1 MLDISCGCLE
11 GVWKFSGE
19 CLAGVLRVSQM
30 CLNGAYGMS
39 EWYVKCLDVSEG
51 QVRTSQVRIGKT
63 KTGQIRTGQDMC
75 LAGVLRV
82 SGGCYEQIE
91 LIHHIFWENRWWL
104 HRKLVTLSHHT

>member
-1 MLDISCGCLE
+1 MLEISCGCLK
-11 GVWKFSGE
+11 GVWKLSGG
-19 CLAGVLRVSQM
+19 CLAG
-30 CLNGAYGMS
+30 G
-39 EWYVKCLDVSEG
+39 
-51 QVRTSQVRIGKT
+51 
-63 KTGQIRTGQDMC
+63 C